1 MRSASIFLRSLFLR
15 SLWLALPIA
24 SFATN
29 ASADVC
35 GANGN
40 PVVYI
45 AGTVKPYVTAIA
57 RALYNDAK
65 PITIVYKGIT
75 SCNGID
81 SVLNST
87 PISGNAFYY
96 DPGNP
101 APNNEVTCS
110 LSATDGGTQFAD
122 IGASDVFAPTCGYA
136 AQGLPPTVRD
146 AFGPVQTMGFVV
158 PSASPEK
165 VISANAAYY
174 IYGLGADV
182 ANVAPWTDPSLVY
195 KRDETS
201 GTSLLI
207 AANLGFSPVKWKNTD
222 GLFSG
227 NMISLLTSSPNP
239 GKTLGVLAKTDI
251 TDTLSLSLRMLAY
264 KDFSQSCGYFPD
276 STETAKDKQNV
287 RDGHYKLWGPTHFY
301 VKTDASGNITN
312 PNVARVIGILTGA
325 TPPPTGLDLIQVDEV
340 NNLVP
345 TCAMKVKRSSEVGQM
360 SPVSPLN
367 ACGCYFDKL
376 ATGKTSCTSCSSS
389 SQCPTSAPTCSFGF
403 CETQ

>member
-1 MRSASIFLRSLFLR
+1 MRLGIALRSTGAAAA
-15 SLWLALPIA
+15 LACLAP
-24 SFATN
+24 N
-29 ASADVC
+29 ASAAVC

-40 PVVYI
+40 PVVYV

-57 RALYNDAK
+57 RALYNDAS
-65 PITIVYKGIT
+65 PITIVYKGVT

-81 SVLNST
+81 TVLNST
-87 PISGNAFYY
+87 PISGTAFYY

-101 APNNEVTCS
+101 VPNNEVTCD

-122 IGASDVFAPTCGYA
+122 IGASDVFAPTCGFA
-136 AQGLPPTVRD
+136 TTGLPPTIRD
-146 AFGPVQTMGFVV
+146 AFGPVQSMGFVV
-158 PSASPEK
+158 PSASSQK

-174 IYGLGADV
+174 IYGLGAAS
-182 ANVAPWTDPSLVY
+182 ANVAPWTDDTLVY
-195 KRDETS
+195 KRNETS

-207 AANLGFSPVKWKNTD
+207 GAGLGFSPVKWKNTD
-222 GLFSG
+222 GQFSG
-227 NMISLLTSSPNP
+227 NMISLLTSSSNP
-239 GKTLGVLAKTDI
+239 EKTLGVLAKTDI

-264 KDFSQSCGYFPD
+264 KDFNQPCGYFPD

-312 PNVARVIGILTGA
+312 PNVARVIGILTGTA
-325 TPPPTGLDLIQVDEV
+325 TAPNGLDLVQVDEV

-345 TCAMKVKRSSEVGQM
+345 TCAMRVKRSTEVGQM
-360 SPVSPLN
+360 SPVAPQN

-376 ATGKTSCTSCSSS
+376 ATGKTSCTSCTSP
-389 SQCPTSAPTCSFGF
+389 SQCPTSAPVCSFGY

>member
-1 MRSASIFLRSLFLR
+1 MRATIFLRSIAAAA
-15 SLWLALPIA
+15 ALTCIA
-24 SFATN
+24 GN
-29 ASADVC
+29 ASAEVC

-57 RALYNDAK
+57 RALYNDTTDK
-65 PITIVYKGIT
+65 GGPITIVYKGIT
-75 SCNGID
+75 SCIGID
-81 SVLNST
+81 AVLNGT
-87 PISGNAFYY
+87 PISGTAFYY

-101 APNNEVTCS
+101 VPNNEVTCD

-136 AQGLPPTVRD
+136 TTTGLPPTIRD

-158 PSASPEK
+158 PSASSQH

-195 KRDETS
+195 KRNETS
-201 GTSLLI
+201 GNSLLI
-207 AANLGFSPVKWKNTD
+207 GASLGFSPVKWKNTD
-222 GLFSG
+222 ALYSG
-227 NMISLLTSSPNP
+227 NMISLLTSSSNP
-239 GKTLGVLAKTDI
+239 EKTLGVLAKTDI

-264 KDFSQSCGYFPD
+264 KDFSQSCGYYPD

-301 VKTDASGNITN
+301 VKTDANGNIAN
-312 PNVARVIGILTGA
+312 PNVARVIGYLTGTLTA
-325 TPPPTGLDLIQVDEV
+325 PNGLDLVQVDEV

-345 TCAMKVKRSSEVGQM
+345 ECAMKVQRTSDNSQIAPF
-360 SPVSPLN
+360 SPSN

-376 ATGKTSCTSCSSS
+376 ATGKTSCTSCTSS